1 MCIPLA
7 HPLSNP
13 HSTQAGRQRE
23 ECEVGAAEEQH
34 PRAQSLRSGRI
45 ASEGTQ
51 HRVPSGCSAGA
62 QGGTYSA
69 GTQRVPSGYS
79 GGCSNVLEVVHLPV
93 HERLCI
99 QRLVEQVTLPP
110 GARHLRGRPV
120 PASNTKVYSSTYLAM
135 GFANVRAGTQERRG
149 VFWIPARTLAN
160 TIAR

>member
-62 QGGTYSA
+62 QGGT
-69 GTQRVPSGYS
+69 QRVPSGYPA
-79 GGCSNVLEVVHLPV
+79 GAQRVH
-93 HERLCI
+93 
-99 QRLVEQVTLPP
+99 P
-110 GARHLRGRPV
+110 GDEDLSAR
-120 PASNTKVYSSTYLAM
+120 
-135 GFANVRAGTQERRG
+135 F
-149 VFWIPARTLAN
+149 
-160 TIAR
+160 